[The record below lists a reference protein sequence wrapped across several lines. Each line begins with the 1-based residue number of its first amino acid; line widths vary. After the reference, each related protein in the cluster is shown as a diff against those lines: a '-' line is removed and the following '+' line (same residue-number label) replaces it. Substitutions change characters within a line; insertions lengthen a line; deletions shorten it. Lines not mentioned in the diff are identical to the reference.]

1 VAARARPPLP
11 HLVPAMSSAPPPDP
25 LVKAFAAVL
34 YADAAALEAAL
45 ARLAAVFS
53 PLDKR
58 GPPHPFDQTDYYAA
72 EMGAGLQ
79 RVLVSFARLEPPGWL
94 VPAKHAATAIEDA
107 LRVDGRRRVNLDVG
121 YLDLGKVVLAST
133 KGRPTKLYL
142 AQGIW
147 ADLALAYAQ
156 GRYQP
161 QPWSFPDFR
170 SGRYDA
176 ELLALRTRYKAQL
189 REAAGRA

>member
-1 VAARARPPLP
+1 MPT
-11 HLVPAMSSAPPPDP
+11 PASPDP

-34 YADAAALEAAL
+34 YADAAALEEAL
-45 ARLAAVFS
+45 PRLAAAFS
-53 PLDKR
+53 PLEQR
-58 GPPHPFDQTDYYAA
+58 GAPHPFDQTDYYAV

-94 VPAKHAATAIEDA
+94 VEAKRAAIVIEDA
-107 LRVDGRRRVNLDVG
+107 LRVAGRRRVNVDVG
-121 YLDLGKVVLAST
+121 YLDLGKVVLASS
-133 KGRPTKLYL
+133 KGRPSKLYL
-142 AQGIW
+142 AHGIW
-147 ADLALAYAQ
+147 ADLTLTYAQ

-161 QPWSFPDFR
+161 LPWSFPDFR

-189 REAAGRA
+189 REATGER